1 MGHCKYILV
10 SVIPR
15 QQQAG
20 VRCFFLIEL
29 LLTRL
34 NCCLNPDISRMLFS
48 MALGKILRG
57 VRSSTLASLSQSD
70 VAQHLIIANLTILA
84 IDEANSGSKSE
95 V

>member
-1 MGHCKYILV
+1 
-10 SVIPR
+10 
-15 QQQAG
+15 
-20 VRCFFLIEL
+20 
-29 LLTRL
+29 
-34 NCCLNPDISRMLFS
+34 MLFS